1 MTSDETPAKG
11 PGSGSHE
18 KDGNK
23 LAPRLGGMSS
33 AGPSA
38 MSDPS
43 GVAVLVVEDDE
54 TIGRHVVQALE
65 NQHYHATW
73 CRTGGRAL
81 DHLRF
86 APCEVMLLDLGL
98 PDLDGVDVARRARAE
113 HPGLL
118 IIVLTARTDEIDVIS
133 GLEAGA
139 DDYLTKPFTITVL
152 LARLRAHLRRQVTT
166 TGSQDT
172 VLVLGDLV
180 IEPASRRCYVRLSE
194 VSLRPKEYDLLAA
207 LAAHPDTALSR
218 ADLMARVWD
227 ENWHGSTKTLDVTVA
242 NLRTSLTAAAG
253 GGALGLPT
261 ITTLRGFGYRLDS
274 PPHRRDDT

>member
-1 MTSDETPAKG
+1 M
-11 PGSGSHE
+11 
-18 KDGNK
+18 
-23 LAPRLGGMSS
+23 
-33 AGPSA
+33 
-38 MSDPS
+38 
-43 GVAVLVVEDDE
+43 
-54 TIGRHVVQALE
+54 VQALE
-65 NQHYHATW
+65 NQRYHATW
-73 CRTGGRAL
+73 CRTGRRAL
-81 DHLRF
+81 DHLRS

-118 IIVLTARTDEIDVIS
+118 IIVLTARTEEIDVIS

-172 VLVLGDLV
+172 ALALGDLV
-180 IEPASRRCYVRLSE
+180 IEPASRRCYVRDSE

-207 LAAHPDTALSR
+207 LAAQPDTALSR

-242 NLRTSLTAAAG
+242 NLRTSLTAAAEG
-253 GGALGLPT
+253 GSLGMPT

-274 PPHRRDDT
+274 PPRHGDET